1 MAARKWGN
9 AGAFEMLAWTVNS
22 NGYPMGDLATPD
34 APVNGTAYHAYRSR
48 SFVGMTM
55 PTPTRSLATFFGGQ
69 KFLGQID
76 LGVTEFG
83 TGELTLSK
91 FEEAFVEMVAN
102 TNLDE
107 STVTDWAMISPNENN
122 PSLPTI
128 GLMGSTK
135 IRLDTGALSWAHV
148 ILPNVQIRPA
158 PVSISTSDG
167 QNPNNLVYGLVP
179 SLATRTH
186 MGMLF
191 SATAMQVTDNE
202 AVSYVV
208 RYNSRFQMTTYVK
221 DATMAASGASFILGY
236 RPTSAA
242 TGTPNCFKDNGAS
255 ETPTTVN
262 VTTGAVAIAAG
273 GAAGDII
280 NATCPTDFVAI

>member
-1 MAARKWGN
+1 MAARQWGN
-9 AGAFEMLAWTVNS
+9 AGAFELLAWTVNS

-34 APVNGTAYHAYRSR
+34 SPVNGTTYHAYRAR

-69 KFLGQID
+69 RFLGQID
-76 LGVTEFG
+76 LGVTDFG

-91 FEEAFVEMVAN
+91 FEEAFVEMIAD

-107 STVTDWAMISPNENN
+107 ATVTDWAMISPNENN
-122 PSLPTI
+122 PNLPTI

-135 IRLDTGALSWAHV
+135 VRLDTGALSWVHV

-158 PVSISTSDG
+158 PVGISTSDG

-179 SLATRTH
+179 TLATRLHTGH
-186 MGMLF
+186 LF
-191 SATAMQVTDNE
+191 SATTMNVFNNE

-208 RYNSRFQMTTYVK
+208 RYNSRFQMSTHVK
-221 DATMAASGASFILGY
+221 DATMAASGASFTLGY
-236 RPTSAA
+236 RPTSSA
-242 TGTPNCFKDNGAS
+242 TGTPNCFRDNGAT
-255 ETPTTVN
+255 ETPSSVST
-262 VTTGAVAIAAG
+262 TTGAVVIAAG

-280 NATCPTDFVAI
+280 NATCPTTFTAI